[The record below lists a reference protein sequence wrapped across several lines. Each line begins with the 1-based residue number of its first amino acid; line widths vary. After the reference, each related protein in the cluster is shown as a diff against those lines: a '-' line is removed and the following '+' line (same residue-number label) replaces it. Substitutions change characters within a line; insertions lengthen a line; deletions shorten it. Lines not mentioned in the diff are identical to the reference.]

1 MCQKFASTAIHL
13 MPHSNICVGIQIC
26 CNIVHYHDF
35 IKLYYLSQNTFTPQ
49 IKAAE
54 LMVTYWTS
62 FLLMNWSK
70 IIDWALLRGFLTWA
84 SVSIWQERSSVE
96 ALFIEESSTYDP
108 EYVKRDGRG
117 IYGCWIYNHMYA
129 RDEVGNLNDKNGIVF
144 SHQFLRPAKCWLKS
158 EHNITLFWFFL
169 REFFV

>member
-1 MCQKFASTAIHL
+1 MSKICFQS
-13 MPHSNICVGIQIC
+13 HSFDSPFKYLYWNTNLLHYCALSWLYQI
-26 CNIVHYHDF
+26 VLF
-35 IKLYYLSQNTFTPQ
+35 IPKHFHPPNKSCWADGHVLDQFM
-49 IKAAE
+49 E
-54 LMVTYWTS
+54 W
-62 FLLMNWSK
+62 NWSK

-108 EYVKRDGRG
+108 EYVKRFGQG

-129 RDEVGNLNDKNGIVF
+129 RDEVGNFNDKSGIVF